1 MSSER
6 QPRKETFLH
15 IFMLWVTLCLL
26 RMAALHPMA
35 IFTVISGLIA
45 FKLRDRLEF
54 TNRQL
59 GIAATVVLMANLVLN
74 RTIQET
80 GYFLG
85 IGSISF
91 AHLMSWMLIL
101 MLVVK
106 RNENTKFARHGLTAS
121 VLIACAMS
129 TYLWVV
135 LPLAGVGVL
144 LMVLAFREGQGLKV
158 GRAHIAP
165 AILILGLAAG
175 LTTVATLSE
184 TRLGYLLRLFSIVPS
199 SGIRFP
205 PNATLDAL
213 QRWNGSDL
221 VVLRVYGKSPPPYL
235 IGRTYDAYDDR
246 SFWLWRNTKIELKAE
261 ETVSLSTPSGRQD
274 LPRIYPRGEKVGE
287 PGSEVVRIEYPGGG
301 SGYTLYAPRE
311 FHSLAS
317 SLDVVHR
324 YSSGRLEERAKDR
337 FDGSY
342 YLFPFQDNGWDPPEP
357 PGASGEIPPELAVNL
372 SLPPT
377 LTPLVAKLAH
387 EIAGSQTDPARKA
400 DFITSFL
407 QNKFTYGYDYPF
419 EKGGDALEEFL
430 RDRPPAH
437 CEFFATSAALM
448 LRTQG
453 VPTRYITGFVV
464 QEKAVGDGYYVIR
477 LKHAHAWIEVFLP
490 GQGWVTYD
498 PTPPGVLASPESKAG
513 FSRALA
519 EWLSN
524 QWRKA
529 MALFTLSPKEL
540 WARLVTMAKGVS
552 WVHLIALLALVG
564 LYRAGK
570 AYLAYL
576 KKKRKK
582 EAQWRFAEGR
592 HDQLTPMLERLQDAV
607 SPIEW
612 RRDFH
617 ETPHEWLD
625 RLGDSTAPEALLE
638 QLQGF
643 LDRYRTHRYSERL
656 TEAEAGEL
664 ESQLV
669 ALEARFKGNSLE
681 PRERPPQD
689 ERDSQEVQA

>member
-1 MSSER
+1 MSSEAR
-6 QPRKETFLH
+6 PRKEAFLH
-15 IFMLWVTLCLL
+15 IFMLWNALCLL
-26 RMAALHPMA
+26 RMADLHPMA
-35 IFTVISGLIA
+35 LFTVVCGAIA
-45 FKLRDRLEF
+45 FKFRDRLEL

-59 GIAATVVLMANLVLN
+59 GIAATVVLLANLVLN

-91 AHLMSWMLIL
+91 AHLVSWMLIL
-101 MLVVK
+101 VIVVK
-106 RNENTKFARHGLTAS
+106 RNENTRYSRHGLTAS

-135 LPLAGVGVL
+135 VPLAGVGVI

-158 GRAHIAP
+158 GSAHIAP
-165 AILILGLAAG
+165 LVLILGIAAG
-175 LTTVATLSE
+175 LTTIATLSE
-184 TRLGYLLRLFSIVPS
+184 TRLGYLLRLFSIVPT

-205 PNATLDAL
+205 PNASLDAL

-221 VVLRVYGKSPPPYL
+221 VVLRVFGKVPPPYL

-246 SFWLWRNTKIELKAE
+246 SFWLWKNTKIELTAK
-261 ETVSLSTPSGRQD
+261 ETVALDTPSGRKD
-274 LPRIYPRGEKVGE
+274 LPLIYPRGEKLGE
-287 PGSEVVRIEYPGGG
+287 PGSDVVRVEYPGGG

-317 SLDVVHR
+317 SLDQVHR
-324 YSSGRLEERAKDR
+324 YSSGRLEERAKDS
-337 FDGSY
+337 FDGTY
-342 YLFPFQDNGWDPPEP
+342 YLFPFADNGWRPPVSPE
-357 PGASGEIPPELAVNL
+357 ARDDIPPELAVNL
-372 SLPPT
+372 SLPPDIS
-377 LTPLVAKLAH
+377 PLVAQIAH
-387 EIAGSQTDPARKA
+387 EVAGSQTDPEKKA

-437 CEFFATSAALM
+437 CEFFATAAALM

-453 VPTRYITGFVV
+453 VPTRYVTGFVV
-464 QEKAVGDGYYVIR
+464 QEKAASGDYYVLR

-498 PTPPGVLASPESKAG
+498 PTPPGVLGDPESKAG
-513 FSRALA
+513 FSKALA

-529 MALFTLSPKEL
+529 MSLFSLSPKEL
-540 WARLVTMAKGVS
+540 WGRVVTMAKSVS
-552 WVHLIALLALVG
+552 WVHVLVLLALVG
-564 LYRAGK
+564 GYRAGK

-582 EAQWRFAEGR
+582 EAGWRFAEGR
-592 HDQLTPMLERLQDAV
+592 HDRLTPLLERLQDAV
-607 SPIEW
+607 DPIEW
-612 RRDFH
+612 RREYH
-617 ETPHEWLD
+617 ETPHEWLN
-625 RLGDSTAPEALLE
+625 RLGNSTAPPPLLE
-638 QLQGF
+638 QLRSF
-643 LDRYRTHRYSERL
+643 LDRYRAHRYSEQL
-656 TEAEAGEL
+656 SDSEGQEL
-664 ESQLV
+664 ESQV
-669 ALEARFKGNSLE
+669 EALAGQFKGNSLQT
-681 PRERPPQD
+681 RERPPQD
-689 ERDSQEVQA
+689 ERDSKEV